1 MTSGNIRIW
10 NEYWAFG
17 GGEPGEDEMTY
28 VYPNPYKDDEHNSLH
43 NLINFQFYMVE
54 AGDVIIS
61 IYNPNGQKVSELL
74 NQRVGQGLQTF
85 TFSDL
90 PNATGDYGAYE
101 QLDSGIYIFVL
112 ETENRIK
119 SKKFTILK

>member
-1 MTSGNIRIW
+1 
-10 NEYWAFG
+10 
-17 GGEPGEDEMTY
+17 
-28 VYPNPYKDDEHNSLH
+28 
-43 NLINFQFYMVE
+43 MVE

-74 NQRVGQGLQTF
+74 NQQVGQGLQTF

-90 PNATGDYGAYE
+90 PNATGDYNGYE
-101 QLDSGIYIFVL
+101 ELDSGIYIFVL

>member
-1 MTSGNIRIW
+1 
-10 NEYWAFG
+10 
-17 GGEPGEDEMTY
+17 MTY
-28 VYPNPYKDDEHNSLH
+28 VYPNPYKDDEHNSL
-43 NLINFQFYMVE
+43 NFQFYMVE

-90 PNATGDYGAYE
+90 PNATGDYNAYE

>member
-1 MTSGNIRIW
+1 
-10 NEYWAFG
+10 
-17 GGEPGEDEMTY
+17 
-28 VYPNPYKDDEHNSLH
+28 
-43 NLINFQFYMVE
+43 MVE

-74 NQRVGQGLQTF
+74 NQQVGQGLQTF

-90 PNATGDYGAYE
+90 PDATGDYNAYE
-101 QLDSGIYIFVL
+101 ELDSGIYIFVL